1 MPTWI
6 SLVSLTDQGI
16 KNIKQAPERLEEAI
30 AGIEAVGG
38 ELIDIYMVMG
48 KYDYVVIVK
57 GPSDEAAMT
66 YLMGLGA
73 AGNLRTTTLKAFT
86 REEFEGMVSQLP

>member
-16 KNIKQAPERLEEAI
+16 KNIKQAPERLQEAI
-30 AGIEAVGG
+30 KGIEAVGG
-38 ELIDIYMVMG
+38 ELVDIYMTMG
-48 KYDYVVIVK
+48 EYDYVVIVK
-57 GPSDEAAMT
+57 GPSDEVAMT

-73 AGNLRTTTLKAFT
+73 AGNLRTKTLKAFT
-86 REEFEGMVSQLP
+86 REEFEGMVSQIP